1 MRRLRWISYALT
13 GAGIV
18 LALAGM
24 AGLGAGF
31 VLTGILLAFAGIVK
45 IAVVAIWSR
54 VPGFDSQPVDHIRE
68 SRHQIH

>member
-1 MRRLRWISYALT
+1 
-13 GAGIV
+13 
-18 LALAGM
+18 M